1 MVPLLDPRRRV
12 LFGISLVCFANLL
25 LEVVL
30 TRIFSA
36 MMYYHFTFLA
46 ISLALLGLGASGVYV
61 YVHSDRFAEG
71 AVEEHLA
78 RYARAFAWATV
89 LALAYVVANP
99 VAESTE
105 GAGNVRLSNYVVLRL
120 VLLILVTVLPFFY
133 AGIVVSL
140 AIATYRRAVN
150 RVYAFDLGGAACAAV
165 LAGLLLRALG
175 GPSAVVLVAV
185 AASGASALFAG
196 AGRRRFLPLLGS
208 ALLLLA
214 SVTTPLFALPPIKA
228 EAGRL
233 LFEAWNAFSR
243 VTVVALRTGA
253 LEIQMDAAAA
263 TRVSSLESVPP
274 RQESV
279 SALGLVLYEGASPD
293 VLVIGPGGGLDVAH
307 ALQAGARRVT
317 AVDINP
323 LITHAVMSQ
332 RFVAE
337 SGGLYQDPRVDLV
350 TAEGRSFV
358 RRSRERYD
366 LIQATL
372 IDTWAAT
379 SAGAFALT
387 ENNLYTIEAF
397 DDYFDHLT
405 PRGVLAFCR
414 YYRGDPETVRL
425 IVLAAAALERRGV
438 PAGRSRDHLYVAYK
452 RGLAITLAKST
463 AFTPAELDRLDGAS
477 QAGGF
482 TLVLSPRTSGQSEV
496 ERLVDGGANGEAVR
510 SYPLDITPPTDDRPF
525 FFYFGRARD
534 LLDLGGHLSSAR
546 LRNPALWVLSAVA
559 FTVTILVVVFVF
571 VPLGMYR
578 LSDLHAHGRD
588 AHLRHGL
595 GLVYFALIGL
605 AFMVVEIGLMQK
617 LVLFLG
623 HPTYAFITVVS
634 AMLVGGSTGALL
646 AQRWSVANAGRLVLR
661 AGAALTVA
669 VVVAAFA
676 SGALRSAIAWPLG
689 ARIATAFLVAFAL
702 GLMMGVMLPTGVR
715 ILSLRDAPL
724 VPWAWGVN
732 GGMSVIATVAATV
745 AAIHFGF
752 TPTLLGGAIL
762 YALAGICGWRAAAL
776 AAASPADLSGD
787 GAEPVESSGP
797 ARLG

>member
-1 MVPLLDPRRRV
+1 MTPPLQPPRRV
-12 LFGISLVCFANLL
+12 LLGISLVCFANLL

-30 TRIFSA
+30 TRMFSA

-61 YVHSDRFAEG
+61 YIHSDRFSG
-71 AVEEHLA
+71 LAVEPELA
-78 RYARAFAWATV
+78 RYARRFAWATV

-99 VAESTE
+99 VAETTE
-105 GAGNVRLSNYVVLRL
+105 RAGDVTLSHYVVLRL

-133 AGIVVSL
+133 AGMVVSL
-140 AIATYRRAVN
+140 GIATYRRSVN
-150 RVYAFDLGGAACAAV
+150 RVYAFDLFGAACAAV

-175 GPSAVVLVAV
+175 GPSVVVLVSV
-185 AASGASALFAG
+185 AASLAAALFAG
-196 AGRRRFLPLLGS
+196 SGRARLLPFLAS
-208 ALLLLA
+208 ALLLVA
-214 SVTTPLFALPPIKA
+214 SATTSLFALPPIKA
-228 EAGRL
+228 EAGQP

-243 VTVVALRTGA
+243 VTVVPLRSGA

-274 RQESV
+274 REGTV
-279 SALGLVLYEGASPD
+279 SALGLVLYEGAAPE

-323 LITHAVMSQ
+323 LITRTVMSE
-332 RFVAE
+332 RFKAE
-337 SGGLYQDPRVDLV
+337 SGSLYQDPRVDLV
-350 TAEGRSFV
+350 TGEGRSFV
-358 RRSRERYD
+358 RRSRARYD

-387 ENNLYTIEAF
+387 ENNLYTLEAF

-414 YYRGDPETVRL
+414 YYRGDPETARL
-425 IVLAAAALERRGV
+425 IVLATAALERRGV
-438 PAGRSRDHLYVAYK
+438 PAGRGRGHLYVAFK
-452 RGLAITLAKST
+452 RGLAITLAKDT
-463 AFTPAELDRLDGAS
+463 AFTQGELDRLDGAS

-482 TLVLSPRTSGQSEV
+482 TVVLSPRTSGQSDL
-496 ERLVDGGANGEAVR
+496 ERLVDGGAGGEAVR
-510 SYPLDITPPTDDRPF
+510 SYPLDISPPTDDRPF

-534 LLDLGGHLSSAR
+534 RVDLGGRLSAAR
-546 LRNPALWVLSAVA
+546 LRNPALWVLTAVA
-559 FTVTILVVVFVF
+559 LTVTVLVVVFVF

-578 LSDLHAHGRD
+578 MSTLHARGRE
-588 AHLRHGL
+588 AHFRHGL
-595 GLVYFALIGL
+595 GLAYFALIGL

-634 AMLVGGSTGALL
+634 AMLVGGSTGAL
-646 AQRWSVANAGRLVLR
+646 AAEKWAGGDPGRLVLR
-661 AGAALTVA
+661 AGAALA
-669 VVVAAFA
+669 VVVVVVAFA
-676 SGALRSAIAWPLG
+676 SDALRSAIVWPIA
-689 ARIATAFLVAFAL
+689 ARIATAFLAAFAL
-702 GLMMGVMLPTGVR
+702 GVMMGVMLPTGVR
-715 ILSLRDAPL
+715 ILSIRDAPL

-752 TPTLLGGAIL
+752 TPTLVGGAVL
-762 YALAGICGWRAAAL
+762 YALAGTCGWRAAAL
-776 AAASPADLSGD
+776 AAASPADPADSPAGD
-787 GAEPVESSGP
+787 
-797 ARLG
+797 

>member
-1 MVPLLDPRRRV
+1 MTPSLTPPRRV
-12 LFGISLVCFANLL
+12 LLGISLVCFANLL

-30 TRIFSA
+30 TRMFSA
-36 MMYYHFTFLA
+36 IMYYHFTFLA

-61 YVHSDRFAEG
+61 YVHSDRFSG
-71 AVEEHLA
+71 QAVEPELA
-78 RYARAFAWATV
+78 RYARRFAWATV

-99 VAESTE
+99 VAGTAER
-105 GAGNVRLSNYVVLRL
+105 AGDVTLSNYVVLRL

-133 AGIVVSL
+133 AGMVVSL
-140 AIATYRRAVN
+140 GIATYRRSVN
-150 RVYAFDLGGAACAAV
+150 RVYAFDLFGAACAAV

-175 GPSAVVLVAV
+175 GPSAVVLVSV
-185 AASGASALFAG
+185 AASLAAALFAG
-196 AGRRRFLPLLGS
+196 SGRTRLLPLLAS
-208 ALLLLA
+208 ALLLVLSA
-214 SVTTPLFALPPIKA
+214 TTSLFALPPIKA
-228 EAGRL
+228 EAGQL

-274 RQESV
+274 RREAV
-279 SALGLVLYEGASPD
+279 SALGLVLYEAAAPE
-293 VLVIGPGGGLDVAH
+293 VLVIGPGGGLDVAY

-323 LITHAVMSQ
+323 LITHTVMSE
-332 RFVAE
+332 RFKAE

-350 TAEGRSFV
+350 TGEGRSFV
-358 RRSRERYD
+358 RRSRDRYD

-425 IVLAAAALERRGV
+425 TVLAASALERRGV
-438 PAGRSRDHLYVAYK
+438 PAGRGRDHLYVAFK
-452 RGLAITLAKST
+452 RGLAITLARAT
-463 AFTPAELDRLDGAS
+463 AFTQGELDRLDGAS

-482 TLVLSPRTSGQSEV
+482 TVVLSPRTSGHSEL
-496 ERLVDGGANGEAVR
+496 ERLVDGGSGGEAVR
-510 SYPLDITPPTDDRPF
+510 SYPLDISPPTDDRPF

-534 LLDLGGHLSSAR
+534 LVDLGGRLSATR
-546 LRNPALWVLSAVA
+546 LRNPALWVLMAVA
-559 FTVTILVVVFVF
+559 LTVTVLVVVFVF

-578 LSDLHAHGRD
+578 ISALHARGHE
-588 AHLRHGL
+588 AHSRHGL
-595 GLVYFALIGL
+595 GLAYFALIGL

-634 AMLVGGSTGALL
+634 AMLLGGSTGAL
-646 AQRWSVANAGRLVLR
+646 AAEKWAGGDPGRLVLR
-661 AGAALTVA
+661 AGAALAVL

-676 SGALRSAIAWPLG
+676 SDALRSAIVWPIA
-689 ARIATAFLVAFAL
+689 ARIATAFLAAFAL
-702 GLMMGVMLPTGVR
+702 GVVMGVMLPTGVR

-752 TPTLLGGAIL
+752 TPTLVGGAVL
-762 YALAGICGWRAAAL
+762 YALAGTCGWRAAAL
-776 AAASPADLSGD
+776 AAASPADPADSPAGD
-787 GAEPVESSGP
+787 
-797 ARLG
+797 

>member
-1 MVPLLDPRRRV
+1 MAPVLDPPRRV
-12 LFGISLVCFANLL
+12 LLGISLVCFANLL

-61 YVHSDRFAEG
+61 YVHSDRFSG
-71 AVEEHLA
+71 QAVEPELA
-78 RYARAFAWATV
+78 RYARRFAWATV

-99 VAESTE
+99 VAETTE
-105 GAGNVRLSNYVVLRL
+105 RAGDVTLSNYVVLRL

-133 AGIVVSL
+133 SGMVVSL
-140 AIATYRRAVN
+140 GIATYRRSVN
-150 RVYAFDLGGAACAAV
+150 RVYAFDLFGAACAAV

-175 GPSAVVLVAV
+175 GPSAVVLVPV
-185 AASGASALFAG
+185 AASLAAALFSG
-196 AGRRRFLPLLGS
+196 SGRARFLPFLGS

-214 SVTTPLFALPPIKA
+214 SATTSLFALPPIKA
-228 EAGRL
+228 EAGQL

-243 VTVVALRTGA
+243 VTVVALRSGA

-263 TRVSSLESVPP
+263 TRVSSLDSVPP
-274 RQESV
+274 RSEAV
-279 SALGLVLYEGASPD
+279 SALGLVLCEGAAPE

-323 LITHAVMSQ
+323 LITHTVMSE

-350 TAEGRSFV
+350 TGEGRSFV

-425 IVLAAAALERRGV
+425 IVLVAATLERRGV
-438 PAGRSRDHLYVAYK
+438 PAGRGRDHLYVATK
-452 RGLAITLAKST
+452 RGLALTLAKGS

-477 QAGGF
+477 QVGGF
-482 TLVLSPRTSGQSEV
+482 TVVLSPRTSGQSEI
-496 ERLVDGGANGEAVR
+496 ERLVDGGTGGAAVR
-510 SYPLDITPPTDDRPF
+510 SYPLDISPPTDDRPF

-534 LLDLGGHLSSAR
+534 LLDLGGRLSSVR
-546 LRNPALWVLSAVA
+546 LRNPALWVLTAVA
-559 FTVTILVVVFVF
+559 LTVTILVVVFVF

-578 LSDLHAHGRD
+578 MSALNARGRD

-595 GLVYFALIGL
+595 GLAYFALIGL

-646 AQRWSVANAGRLVLR
+646 AERWAGANPGRLVLR
-661 AGAALTVA
+661 AGAALAVL

-676 SGALRSAIAWPLG
+676 SDALRSAIVWPFA
-689 ARIATAFLVAFAL
+689 ARVATAFLAAFAL
-702 GLMMGVMLPTGVR
+702 GVVMGVMLPTGVR

-752 TPTLLGGAIL
+752 TPTLVGGAAL
-762 YALAGICGWRAAAL
+762 YALAGTCGWRAAAL
-776 AAASPADLSGD
+776 ATASPADPADSPAGD
-787 GAEPVESSGP
+787 
-797 ARLG
+797 